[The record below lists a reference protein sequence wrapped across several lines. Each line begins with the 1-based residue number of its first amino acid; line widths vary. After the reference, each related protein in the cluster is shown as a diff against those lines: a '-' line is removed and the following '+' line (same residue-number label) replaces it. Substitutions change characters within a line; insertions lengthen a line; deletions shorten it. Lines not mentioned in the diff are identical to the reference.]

1 MVVDHAADRNLRREV
16 RGVYRKSADERV
28 RGIAGPGT
36 GKTGRMDAVDDS
48 GRSESGRLDRELLEL
63 LNELRVV
70 LPGVQ
75 ALFAF
80 LLIVPFNDRFA
91 TVTGRERTVYVV
103 ALMASALAC
112 VLFITAPAFHRLR
125 FRRHDKAQLIRI
137 GNRCAIAG
145 MAALAVAM
153 ASAVFLVTEVLLGDR
168 WAAALT
174 AGIAV
179 PIVVLWW
186 VVPVV
191 IGRDPS

>member
-1 MVVDHAADRNLRREV
+1 METQHDSASTSASGQEDARGDRA
-16 RGVYRKSADERV
+16 S
-28 RGIAGPGT
+28 
-36 GKTGRMDAVDDS
+36 
-48 GRSESGRLDRELLEL
+48 RLDRELLEL

-91 TVTGRERTVYVV
+91 SVSTTARGVYIV
-103 ALMASALAC
+103 ALLASALAC

-125 FRRHDKAQLIRI
+125 FRRHDKAQLLRI

-153 ASAVFLVTEVLLGDR
+153 VAGVFLVTELLFG
-168 WAAALT
+168 AGTAGVLT
-174 AGIAV
+174 AVIAV
-179 PIVVLWW
+179 PIVALWW
-186 VVPVV
+186 LVPLVL
-191 IGRDPS
+191 GPSE

>member
-1 MVVDHAADRNLRREV
+1 MATTDGTTTTTPEANARDD
-16 RGVYRKSADERV
+16 GVE
-28 RGIAGPGT
+28 
-36 GKTGRMDAVDDS
+36 
-48 GRSESGRLDRELLEL
+48 GRSNRLDRELLEL

-91 TVTGRERTVYVV
+91 SVTGVERGIYTL
-103 ALMASALAC
+103 ALLSSAFAC
-112 VLFITAPAFHRLR
+112 VLFITPPAFHRLR
-125 FRRHDKAQLIRI
+125 FRRHDKAQLLRI

-153 ASAVFLVTEVLLGDR
+153 IAGVFLITELLFGSGV
-168 WAAALT
+168 AVALT
-174 AGIAV
+174 AVVAL

-186 VVPVV
+186 LVPLVL
-191 IGRDPS
+191 GPDT

>member
-1 MVVDHAADRNLRREV
+1 MDTIDGV
-16 RGVYRKSADERV
+16 RPARDER
-28 RGIAGPGT
+28 
-36 GKTGRMDAVDDS
+36 S
-48 GRSESGRLDRELLEL
+48 GDESSRLDRELLEL

-91 TVTGRERTVYVV
+91 TVTGRERGVFVL
-103 ALMASALAC
+103 ALLASALSC

-125 FRRHDKAQLIRI
+125 FRRHDKAQLLRI

-145 MAALAVAM
+145 MATLAIAMVA
-153 ASAVFLVTEVLLGDR
+153 AVFLVTEVLLGDR
-168 WAAALT
+168 WAAVLT

-179 PIVVLWW
+179 PIALLWW
-186 VVPVV
+186 VVPAVF
-191 IGRDPS
+191 GRDHAEERADPPSHH

>member
-1 MVVDHAADRNLRREV
+1 METIDPL
-16 RGVYRKSADERV
+16 
-28 RGIAGPGT
+28 AG
-36 GKTGRMDAVDDS
+36 DAHRHE
-48 GRSESGRLDRELLEL
+48 GGEQGRLDRELLEL

-91 TVTGRERTVYVV
+91 DVTGRERAVYIV
-103 ALMASALAC
+103 ALLASALAC
-112 VLFITAPAFHRLR
+112 VLFIAAPAFHRLR
-125 FRRHDKAQLIRI
+125 FRRHDKAQLLRV

-153 ASAVFLVTEVLLGDR
+153 IASVFLVAEVIFGAGVAIAL
-168 WAAALT
+168 AALV
-174 AGIAV
+174 AV
-179 PIVVLWW
+179 PMAVLWW

-191 IGRDPS
+191 FGPHRT